1 MRTKFAWAI
10 ALALLGSVWSLAQAQ
25 SLPKPKEFYFDE
37 DRGTTKA
44 VVAVQGQ
51 GDAVVDRLA
60 AMVQRD
66 ARAAEPR
73 AQLASLA
80 YAGGRTQL
88 GDELYQGALGLVS
101 NGSQQ
106 HRSITWNYGWDLLRA
121 DKADKALQLWAN
133 LANGRPAAPQWLPTT
148 AALALW
154 RAGRKQEAV
163 EWYAAAVRTWP
174 ERWSSTANYASLLPD
189 WREAERASLAEVF
202 AAWQANPPAF
212 P

>member
-1 MRTKFAWAI
+1 MKRKYAWA
-10 ALALLGSVWSLAQAQ
+10 ALLALLGGVWSMAQAQ
-25 SLPKPKEFYFDE
+25 NLPKPKEFYFDE
-37 DRGTTKA
+37 DRGTPKA
-44 VVAVQGQ
+44 VIAVQGQ

-88 GDELYQGALGLVS
+88 GDELYQGALALVA

-106 HRSITWNYGWDLLRA
+106 YRAITWNYGWDLLRA
-121 DKADKALQLWAN
+121 DQPDKALQQWAS
-133 LANGRPAAPQWLPTT
+133 LANGRPAAPAWLPTT

-154 RAGRKQEAV
+154 RSGRKQEAV

-174 ERWSSTANYASLLPD
+174 DRWSSTASYATLLPD

>member
-1 MRTKFAWAI
+1 MRTKCAWAI

-51 GDAVVDRLA
+51 GDAVVERLA

-88 GDELYQGALGLVS
+88 GDELYQGALGLVP

-106 HRSITWNYGWDLLRA
+106 YRTITWNYGWDLLRA
-121 DKADKALQLWAN
+121 DQADKALQLWAN
-133 LANGRPAAPQWLPTT
+133 LANGRPATPQWLPTT

-154 RAGRKQEAV
+154 RAGRKREAV

-174 ERWSSTANYASLLPD
+174 DRWSSTANYAILLPG